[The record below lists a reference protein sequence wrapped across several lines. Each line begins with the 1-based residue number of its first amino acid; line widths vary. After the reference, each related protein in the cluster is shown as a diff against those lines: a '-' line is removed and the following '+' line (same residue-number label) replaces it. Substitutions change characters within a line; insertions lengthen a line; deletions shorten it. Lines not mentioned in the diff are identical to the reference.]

1 MLFTVPSRYWF
12 TIGRRPYLAL
22 GRGRPCFP
30 PHSTWAAVLTIT
42 GHPLAPA
49 VAYGTLTPSGRP
61 FQRRSA
67 DVCSRGR
74 GVGCPLRRSRPT
86 PNQHPQPGYPLT
98 RFGLLPF
105 RSPLLRESSLLLGVL
120 RCFSSPGAPRHGS
133 TPSGDPCRHEPGC
146 PIRIPL
152 DRRLPAPPQ
161 GVSPRGRVLPRQ
173 SAPRH
178 PPCAHSPGSLL
189 PIQLFSC

>member
-1 MLFTVPSRYWF
+1 MVDPASRR
-12 TIGRRPYLAL
+12 IPRGRRYSRSSAT
-22 GRGRPCFP
+22 RS
-30 PHSTWAAVLTIT
+30 H
-42 GHPLAPA
+42 HA

-74 GVGCPLRRSRPT
+74 RVGRPLRKSRPT
-86 PNQHPQPGYPLT
+86 PRQHRRPAYSLP

-120 RCFSSPGAPRHGS
+120 RCFSSPGAPRQRS
-133 TPSGDPCRHEPGC
+133 MRCGDPHHWEPGC

-152 DRRLPAPPQ
+152 DRRLPAPPR

-189 PIQLFSC
+189 PIQLCSC